1 MPRLLLAPMEGLAD
15 YLLRDVLT
23 RVAGPAAEASYDSVV
38 SEFVSVS
45 ASLLPRRVYAR
56 RCPEI
61 LQGARTPS
69 GTPMV
74 IQLMGSDP
82 HWLARNAALAAQFSP
97 YGIDLN
103 FGCPAPQVNRHGGG
117 AALLDRPEHLHAIVS
132 AVRAAV
138 PAAIPVTAKM
148 RLGVRDTRL
157 ALDCARALADA
168 GAAQLVVHART
179 RQQAYKPPA
188 YWEWVARIR
197 EVVAVPV
204 VANGEVWSV
213 ADWQRC
219 RQQSGCEDVMLGR
232 GAVADPWL
240 ALRIRGLHAAEA
252 SSAEWPQVMALL
264 RSYWVEL
271 LGVRSAT
278 SAPGRL
284 KLWLGYL
291 ARTWPQAAA
300 LRERIRVLQDV
311 EAVSRQLAGE

>member
-1 MPRLLLAPMEGLAD
+1 MLRLLLAPMEGLAD
-15 YLLRDVLT
+15 FLLRDVLT
-23 RVAGPAAEASYDSVV
+23 RVSGPGAEAGYDSAV

-45 ASLLPRRVYAR
+45 ASLLPRRVYAK

-61 LQGARTPS
+61 LQGARTAA

-82 HWLARNAALAAQFSP
+82 YWLARNAAVAAQCSP
-97 YGIDLN
+97 HGIDLN

-117 AALLDRPEHLHAIVS
+117 AALLDEPERLHAIVS

-138 PAAIPVTAKM
+138 PKQVPVTAKM
-148 RLGVRDTRL
+148 RLGVRDTSQ
-157 ALDCARALADA
+157 ALDCARALADG

-188 YWEWVARIR
+188 YWEWIARIA
-197 EVVAVPV
+197 EVVTVPV
-204 VANGEVWSV
+204 VANGEVWTL

-219 RQQSGCEDVMLGR
+219 CAQSGCQDVMLGR

-240 ALRIRGLHAAEA
+240 ALRIRGLHAARA
-252 SSAEWPQVMALL
+252 SSAEWPQVMELL
-264 RSYWVEL
+264 RSYWADL
-271 LGVRSAT
+271 LNHRSARC
-278 SAPGRL
+278 APGRL

-291 ARTWPQAAA
+291 ARTWPEAAE
-300 LRERIRVLQDV
+300 LRARVRVLNDPG
-311 EAVSRQLAGE
+311 AVAQQLLL